1 MVTYTIT
8 LSDAEDKAL
17 GYVALSQQDWME
29 NAVKARCEN
38 AIQEIFQLEVERKI
52 AAGESITGT
61 KEEIILA
68 ANIRSAAERASD
80 PTPDIYGIT
89 NIIPDPFV

>member
-8 LSDAEDKAL
+8 LTDAENKAL
-17 GYVALSQQDWME
+17 GCVALSQQDWIE

-52 AAGESITGT
+52 AAGEPISGT
-61 KEEIILA
+61 KEEIVLA
-68 ANIRSAAERASD
+68 ADIKSMAEKQAESMPNVD
-80 PTPDIYGIT
+80 EINYPA
-89 NIIPDPFV
+89 DPFI